1 MRNMKIAAAALF
13 LGGAGV
19 LTFAVPAFAATAA
32 DTPVTVVVSQGTLG
46 ISAPTASVLLG
57 TAPGSATAQTV
68 TAQLGPVLVTDN
80 RAGIA
85 GWVATAGATAPSD
98 GTGIPT
104 SAMAYTPGNT
114 TVVGTATVTGINLAS
129 MATQSTVETATA
141 VTGDNTATWNPS
153 IVVTIPAAAVAGTY
167 SATITH
173 SVS

>member
-57 TAPGSATAQTV
+57 TTPASASAQTV

-85 GWVATAGATAPSD
+85 GWVATVGATAPSD
-98 GTGIPT
+98 GTGIPLT
-104 SAMAYTPGNT
+104 AMAYSPGGT

-129 MATQSTVETATA
+129 MATPSTVETATA
-141 VTGDNTATWNPS
+141 VSGDNTATWNPT
-153 IVVTIPAAAVAGTY
+153 IVVTVQAGAVAGTY

>member
-1 MRNMKIAAAALF
+1 MKIAAAALF

-32 DTPVTVVVSQGTLG
+32 DTPVTVVITAGTLG

-57 TAPGSATAQTV
+57 TTSANASAQTV

-114 TVVGTATVTGINLAS
+114 TVTGINLAS
-129 MATQSTVETATA
+129 MATQGTVETATA

-153 IVVTIPAAAVAGTY
+153 IVVTVPAAAVAGTY

>member
-1 MRNMKIAAAALF
+1 MKIAAAALF

-57 TAPGSATAQTV
+57 TTPASATAQTV
-68 TAQLGPVLVTDN
+68 TSQLGSVLVTDN
-80 RAGIA
+80 RAGTA
-85 GWVATAGATAPSD
+85 GWIATAGATAVGATGLPPSL
-98 GTGIPT
+98 
-104 SAMAYTPGNT
+104 MAYTPGDT
-114 TVVGTATVTGINLAS
+114 TVAGTATVTGSTLAS
-129 MATQSTVETATA
+129 MGAPSAVESATA
-141 VTGDNTATWNPS
+141 VIGDNTATWNPS
-153 IVVTIPAAAVAGTY
+153 IVVTIPAGSVAGTY

>member
-19 LTFAVPAFAATAA
+19 LTFAVPAFAAVTA
-32 DTPVTVVVSQGTLG
+32 DTPVTVQVTGGGLA
-46 ISAPTASVLLG
+46 INAPIASVVLG
-57 TAPGSATAQTV
+57 TAAGSSSAQTV
-68 TAQLGPVLVTDN
+68 TGSLGPVVVTDL

>member
-32 DTPVTVVVSQGTLG
+32 DTPVTVVITAGTLG

-57 TAPGSATAQTV
+57 TTPANATAQTV
-68 TAQLGPVLVTDN
+68 TAQLGPVLVTDA

-85 GWVATAGATAPSD
+85 GWVATAGATAPGG
-98 GTGIPT
+98 GTGIPP
-104 SAMAYTPGNT
+104 SAMGYTPGDT

-129 MATQSTVETATA
+129 MATQSTVETATG
-141 VTGDNTATWNPS
+141 VSGSNTATWNPS
-153 IVVTIPAAAVAGTY
+153 IVVTVPAGAVAGTY

-173 SVS
+173 SML

>member
-57 TAPGSATAQTV
+57 TTPASAIAQTV
-68 TAQLGPVLVTDN
+68 TSQLGPVLVTDN

-104 SAMAYTPGNT
+104 SAMAYNPGAT
-114 TVVGTATVTGINLAS
+114 TVVGTATVTGTNLAS
-129 MATQSTVETATA
+129 MATQSTVETATF
-141 VTGDNTATWNPS
+141 VSGDNTATWNPS
-153 IVVTIPAAAVAGTY
+153 IVVTVPAGAVAGTY

-173 SVS
+173 SML